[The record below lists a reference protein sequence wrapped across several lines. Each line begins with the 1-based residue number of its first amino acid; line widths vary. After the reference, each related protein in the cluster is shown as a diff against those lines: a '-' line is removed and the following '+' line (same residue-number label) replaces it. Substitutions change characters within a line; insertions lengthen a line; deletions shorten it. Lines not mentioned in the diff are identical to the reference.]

1 MRRLAIREQIPWS
14 EEQRVF
20 CESIQGNDY
29 GTPWHFHPELEFAFV
44 RKSGGYRVIGDNVAT
59 LVAGDLFF
67 IGGGLPHVFYHDQGA
82 GLIDA
87 LIVQFHADFA
97 GHSLFQHPD
106 FNPVKRLFNRAVRGF
121 QLGGVLRAQVASQL
135 ETLPLLGPLS
145 RIARLLEILDHLSSA
160 KGLTPLCAP
169 SYEAPI
175 DARDQDR
182 VSRVMHFIHARIGKH
197 ISRREAAEVA
207 ALSEGAF
214 SRFFR
219 KCTGRTF
226 PIYLNEIRLGRAARL
241 LSETDLRVATVAS
254 ESGFANLSNFNRRFL
269 SWKSMTPLAFR
280 RKVVRSR
287 EPI

>member
-20 CESIQGNDY
+20 CECIRGNDY

-44 RKSGGYRVIGDNVAT
+44 RKSGGYRVVGDNVAT
-59 LVAGDLFF
+59 LVEGDLLF
-67 IGGGLPHVFYHDQGA
+67 IGSGLPHVFYHDRDA

-87 LIVQFHADFA
+87 LIVQFNPDFA
-97 GHSLFQHPD
+97 GESLFGHPD
-106 FNPVKRLFNRAVRGF
+106 FSPVKRLFSRAIRGF
-121 QLGGVLRAQVASQL
+121 QLGGVLRDQVASQL
-135 ETLPLLGPLS
+135 ETLPSLGTLG
-145 RIARLLEILDHLSSA
+145 RIARLLEILDHLSNA

-182 VSRVMHFIHARIGKH
+182 VSRVMHFIHARIGKQ

-254 ESGFANLSNFNRRFL
+254 ESGFGNLSNFNRRFL
-269 SWKSMTPLAFR
+269 SWKQMTPLAFR

-287 EPI
+287 DPI

>member
-1 MRRLAIREQIPWS
+1 MKQLAIREQIPWS
-14 EEQRVF
+14 AEQRVF
-20 CESIQGNDY
+20 CEHIRGYDY
-29 GTPWHFHPELEFAFV
+29 GTPWHFHPELEFALV
-44 RKSGGYRVIGDNVAT
+44 RKSGGYRVIGDNVAI
-59 LVAGDLFF
+59 LLEGDLLF
-67 IGGGLPHVFYHDQGA
+67 IGGGLPHVFYHDRDA

-87 LIVQFHADFA
+87 LIVQFNADFA
-97 GHSLFQHPD
+97 GESLVEHPD
-106 FNPVKRLFNRAVRGF
+106 FGPVKRLFNRAARGF
-121 QLGGVLRAQVASQL
+121 QLEGVLRDQIALQL
-135 ETLPLLGPLS
+135 QTLPSLGTLS
-145 RIARLLEILDHLSSA
+145 RIARLLEILDHLANA

-182 VSRVMHFIHARIGKH
+182 VSRVMNFIHARIGQP

-254 ESGFANLSNFNRRFL
+254 ESGFGNLSNFNRRFL
-269 SWKSMTPLAFR
+269 SWKNMTPLAFR
-280 RKVVRSR
+280 RKIVRSR
-287 EPI
+287 DPV

>member
-1 MRRLAIREQIPWS
+1 MKQLAIREQIPWS
-14 EEQRVF
+14 AEQRVF
-20 CESIQGNDY
+20 CEHIRGYDY
-29 GTPWHFHPELEFAFV
+29 GTPWHFHPELEFALV
-44 RKSGGYRVIGDNVAT
+44 RKSGGYRVIGDNVAI
-59 LVAGDLFF
+59 LLEGDLLF
-67 IGGGLPHVFYHDQGA
+67 IGGGLPHVFYHDRDA

-87 LIVQFHADFA
+87 LIVQFNADFA
-97 GHSLFQHPD
+97 GESLVEHPD
-106 FNPVKRLFNRAVRGF
+106 FGPVKRLFNRAARGF
-121 QLGGVLRAQVASQL
+121 QLEGVLRDQIALQL
-135 ETLPLLGPLS
+135 QTLPSLGTLS
-145 RIARLLEILDHLSSA
+145 RIARLLEILDHLANA

-182 VSRVMHFIHARIGKH
+182 VSRVMNFIHARIGKP

-254 ESGFANLSNFNRRFL
+254 ESGFGNLSNFNRRFL
-269 SWKSMTPLAFR
+269 SWKNMTPLAFR
-280 RKVVRSR
+280 RKIVRSR
-287 EPI
+287 DPV

>member
-1 MRRLAIREQIPWS
+1 
-14 EEQRVF
+14 
-20 CESIQGNDY
+20 
-29 GTPWHFHPELEFAFV
+29 
-44 RKSGGYRVIGDNVAT
+44 
-59 LVAGDLFF
+59 
-67 IGGGLPHVFYHDQGA
+67 
-82 GLIDA
+82 
-87 LIVQFHADFA
+87 
-97 GHSLFQHPD
+97 
-106 FNPVKRLFNRAVRGF
+106 
-121 QLGGVLRAQVASQL
+121 
-135 ETLPLLGPLS
+135 
-145 RIARLLEILDHLSSA
+145 
-160 KGLTPLCAP
+160 
-169 SYEAPI
+169 
-175 DARDQDR
+175 
-182 VSRVMHFIHARIGKH
+182 MHFIHARIGKH

-269 SWKSMTPLAFR
+269 AWKSMTPVAFR